1 MQQTWFNKS
10 NNFPNTPQFYR
21 QSEPFIE
28 MGWSIGPCEVASK
41 PQFFP
46 KFCLRLS
53 GYHLS
58 IIYILSPS
66 ILMLTCVRQ
75 QENGFWLRDLSLLM
89 AVLTLARL
97 NLFSSCTTAAAHW
110 STVNI
115 PVSAGP
121 VSLFRY
127 IVYSVQKVW
136 VLALCIV
143 FERVCVWEGG
153 RLWITKARA
162 MLVPASR
169 AVSYPQTSSTKER
182 EELISLSLSFSFS
195 LSLSVRAAGIRWAVT
210 GGWRCLVR
218 SREGPAR
225 AAACLTIKDGR
236 APIHESLTS
245 PRIGAAQRQRL
256 KMRH

>member
-1 MQQTWFNKS
+1 MIYQIKQFSKY
-10 NNFPNTPQFYR
+10 PQFYR
-21 QSEPFIE
+21 QNEPFIE

-41 PQFFP
+41 PPFSP
-46 KFCLRLS
+46 KFCLRLP
-53 GYHLS
+53 GYHLLE
-58 IIYILSPS
+58 IYTLNLP

-75 QENGFWLRDLSLLM
+75 QENWFWLRDLSLLM

-143 FERVCVWEGG
+143 FERVCVCVRG
-153 RLWITKARA
+153 R
-162 MLVPASR
+162 PAVDYKSSCYASPKLAER
-169 AVSYPQTSSTKER
+169 LATHKPPPQKR
-182 EELISLSLSFSFS
+182 ENNLSPSLCRFLFLYLSLF
-195 LSLSVRAAGIRWAVT
+195 
-210 GGWRCLVR
+210 
-218 SREGPAR
+218 
-225 AAACLTIKDGR
+225 
-236 APIHESLTS
+236 APPVWGE
-245 PRIGAAQRQRL
+245 Q
-256 KMRH
+256 